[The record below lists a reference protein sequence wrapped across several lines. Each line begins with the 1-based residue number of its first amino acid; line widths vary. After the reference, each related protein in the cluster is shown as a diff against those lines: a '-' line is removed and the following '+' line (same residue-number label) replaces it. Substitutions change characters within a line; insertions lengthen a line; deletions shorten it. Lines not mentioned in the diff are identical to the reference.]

1 MNRLA
6 MRFKFLSVPLSRLPP
21 AWAIVMVA
29 SLAGGCMVQDLKPQ
43 PKLNAT
49 VAKTEIP
56 EAQLLDVG
64 VRILDTGIPK
74 NIENDAAELEK
85 RRLYPDVR
93 KAEAR
98 YLANSLRDTLAG
110 SGQWGAV
117 RVIPDTVQFIDVVV
131 SGSIVESNGAR
142 LKLDITVQDSTG
154 RQWLAKRYS
163 GDADIASYHDA
174 AATRARDPF
183 ANLYAE
189 IANDI
194 LAAREKLS
202 VAERSAL
209 RQVTE
214 LQFAQDLLPE
224 RFAGYLEKDKK
235 GMLSATR
242 LPATDDAM
250 LLRVRK
256 IRERDGA
263 LIDTVSDQYA
273 GFSEQVAESYNGWR
287 RESFTEVVAEEKLK
301 SQARMRTVLGA
312 AAVLG
317 AIFIPN
323 NCGYG
328 SYVCQRS
335 ESMAR
340 TAAAV
345 GGVAAVLSG
354 LKKNAEAKNHT
365 ATLKELAASLDG
377 EVKSQ
382 VVDVEGHQ
390 LKLTGSAEQQY
401 VEWRRTL
408 HDIYKEEIGASA
420 ASAPAPVPA
429 VVSQ

>member
-1 MNRLA
+1 MKGFAARL
-6 MRFKFLSVPLSRLPP
+6 KHIS
-21 AWAIVMVA
+21 IVLA
-29 SLAGGCMVQDLKPQ
+29 ATLLAGGCMVQDTRPQ

-49 VAKTEIP
+49 VAKAEIP

-64 VRILDTGIPK
+64 IRVLDPGIPK
-74 NIENDAAELEK
+74 DIENNATELEK

-93 KAEAR
+93 RAEAR
-98 YLANSLRDTLAG
+98 FLANSLRDTLAG

-117 RVIPDTVQFIDVVV
+117 RVVPDTVQFVDVLVT
-131 SGSIVESNGAR
+131 GAILESNGAR
-142 LKLDITVQDSTG
+142 LKLDIAVHDSSG
-154 RQWLAKRYS
+154 RQWLSKRYEAE
-163 GDADIASYHDA
+163 ADIASYHDA

-183 ANLYAE
+183 ANLYAT

-202 VAERSAL
+202 FPERTAV
-209 RQVTE
+209 RQITE

-224 RFAGYLEKDKK
+224 RFSGYLQKDKK
-235 GMLSATR
+235 GFVTVQR
-242 LPATDDAM
+242 LPANDDAM
-250 LLRVRK
+250 LLRIRK

-273 GFSEQVAESYNGWR
+273 SFSEQVAESYNGWR
-287 RESFTEVVAEEKLK
+287 RDSYTEVLAEEKLK
-301 SQARMRTVLGA
+301 SQARTRTVLGA

-317 AIFIPN
+317 AIFVPGG
-323 NCGYG
+323 CGSG
-328 SYVCQRS
+328 SYVCQRT

-354 LKKNAEAKNHT
+354 FKKNAEAKNHT

-401 VEWRRTL
+401 VEWRKTL

-420 ASAPAPVPA
+420 SSAPAPVPA
-429 VVSQ
+429 ALTP